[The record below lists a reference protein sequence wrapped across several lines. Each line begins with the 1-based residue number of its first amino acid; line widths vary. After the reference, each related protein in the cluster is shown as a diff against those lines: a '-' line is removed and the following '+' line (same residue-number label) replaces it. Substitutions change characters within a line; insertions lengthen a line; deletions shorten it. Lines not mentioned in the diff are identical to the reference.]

1 MFGALIGDII
11 GSRFETNNLK
21 SKDFELFTD
30 ACHFTDDSVLT
41 LAVAKAVLD
50 VRNGP
55 VPASPELLSD
65 YVKKY
70 MRYLGRAFVNAGYGK
85 RFIEWMLSDD
95 MEAYGSIGN
104 GAAMR
109 IGPVGYAFYRS
120 VDLTAYVKAATSV
133 THNSQQALKGAEA
146 VCRAITMAL
155 NGENQDR
162 IREYISL
169 HYYPLTESMEWYREN
184 YVNDL
189 TCDGTVP
196 VALTS
201 FIEAESFEDAIR
213 NAISVGGDSDTI
225 AAITGSVAGAYFEIP
240 QNIKIKALSYL
251 PPMLLGI
258 CEEWERFMVL

>member
-11 GSRFETNNLK
+11 GSRFETNNIK
-21 SKDFELFTD
+21 SKEFDLFTD
-30 ACHFTDDSVLT
+30 ECHFTDDSVLT

-55 VPASPELLSD
+55 IPAYPDLLSD

-85 RFIEWMLSDD
+85 RFLEWVMDD
-95 MEAYGSIGN
+95 DKEAYGSIGN

-120 VDLTAYVKAATSV
+120 ADMTAYVKAATAV
-133 THNSQQALKGAEA
+133 THNTQQAIKGAEA
-146 VCRAITMAL
+146 VCRAIAMAL
-155 NGENQDR
+155 REESQEK

-169 HYYPLTESMEWYREN
+169 HYYPLNESMEWYREN

-189 TCDGTVP
+189 SCDGTVP
-196 VALTS
+196 VALTA

-225 AAITGSVAGAYFEIP
+225 AAITGSVAGAFFAIP
-240 QNIKIKALSYL
+240 QQIKKVAFSYL

-258 CEEWERFMVL
+258 CEEWDRFMVL